1 MGENAA
7 RREFLKYAG
16 LAGMGG
22 AGLGFGSF
30 EFLGKLPPVSA
41 QDVTVNPK
49 LVRLDAGI
57 EPLVR
62 LIEDT
67 PQSDLLE
74 KVAQQIRKGT
84 TYQEVVSA
92 LFLAGIRN
100 VPPRPTVGFKFH
112 AVLVVQA
119 AHAASIASP
128 DSDRWL
134 PIFWALNEF
143 KESQAEEMASTAWR
157 MAPVDESTVP
167 APHNTKKAFIDAM
180 DNWDEKKADG
190 AVAGLARSASANE
203 IYELF
208 FRFGARD
215 YRSLGHKAIFVANSW
230 RALEFIGWQHAE
242 PVLRSLAFAL
252 LNHDLKGT
260 TPALSDDV
268 NDRPWRRNQQLAANI
283 GPSWMSGKLDDGATR
298 EMLAVL
304 RQGTNNDACDKA
316 VELIG
321 RGVSTQS
328 IWDGLF
334 TAAGELMIRQP
345 SVPTLHTVT
354 STNALRYAFQA
365 SGDETTRKLML
376 LQTCAF
382 VPMFRA
388 AQRGKI
394 EDLRVENLKPIATK
408 DSSSALEEIFA
419 DVSKDHVSAAG
430 KVRHYLANGGT
441 IRNLMTAARRLIFVK
456 GTDAHDYKFSGAV
469 LEDYFNMSPAW
480 RDQFFAT
487 SVFYLKGSDDKDN
500 TVVDRT
506 RAALKG

>member
-1 MGENAA
+1 M
-7 RREFLKYAG
+7 
-16 LAGMGG
+16 
-22 AGLGFGSF
+22 

-41 QDVTVNPK
+41 QDARVNPK
-49 LVRLDAGI
+49 LVRLEAGI

-74 KVAQQIRKGT
+74 KVAQRIRQGT

-92 LFLAGIRN
+92 LFLAGVRN

-119 AHAASIASP
+119 AHTASMASP
-128 DSDRWL
+128 DGDRWL
-134 PIFWALNEF
+134 PIFWALDEF
-143 KESQAEEMASTAWR
+143 KNSQAEEMASTAWR

-167 APHNTKKAFIDAM
+167 APHDAKKAFIDAM
-180 DNWDEKKADG
+180 ENWDEKKADG
-190 AVAGLARSASANE
+190 AVAGLVRSAGANE

-208 FRFGARD
+208 YRFGARD
-215 YRSLGHKAIFVANSW
+215 YRSIGHKAIFVANSW
-230 RALEFIGWQHAE
+230 RTLEFIGWQHAE

-252 LNHDLKGT
+252 LNHELKGT
-260 TPALSDDV
+260 TPALSDDA
-268 NDRPWRRNQQLAANI
+268 NDRPWRRNQGLAANL
-283 GPSWMSGKLDDGATR
+283 GPSWLSGKLDDGATR
-298 EMLAVL
+298 DMLAVL

-321 RGVSTQS
+321 RGVSPQS
-328 IWDGLF
+328 VWDALF

-354 STNALRYAFQA
+354 STNALRYAFHA

-388 AQRGKI
+388 AQRGNI
-394 EDLRVENLKPIATK
+394 AATRIDDLKPIAAK
-408 DSSSALEEIFA
+408 DPSTALEEIFA
-419 DVSKDHVSAAG
+419 DVSTDHISAAG
-430 KVRHYLANGGT
+430 RVLHYLGNGGA
-441 IRNLMTAARRLIFVK
+441 IRDLMGAARRLIFLK
-456 GTDAHDYKFSGAV
+456 GTDAHDYKYSGAV
-469 LEDYFNMSPAW
+469 LEDYFNVSPAW
-480 RDQFFAT
+480 RDRVLAT
-487 SVFYLKGSDDKDN
+487 SVFYLKGSGDKDN
-500 TVVDRT
+500 TLVDRT